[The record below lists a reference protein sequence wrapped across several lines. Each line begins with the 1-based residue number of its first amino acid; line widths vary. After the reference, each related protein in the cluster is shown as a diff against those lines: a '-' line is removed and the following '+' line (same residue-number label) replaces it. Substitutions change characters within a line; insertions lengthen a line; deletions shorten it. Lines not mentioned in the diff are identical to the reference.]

1 MKIIGIMGN
10 GGSGKTSFADAL
22 ASKKSV
28 GIIHV
33 DDLVGNVKRK
43 YFKLFLQPNKN
54 NTTEST
60 EKNPKLK
67 SGTKQAFYKNKI
79 TFNLLMKIRSM
90 LVYPQIEELLSEFK
104 KEGKELVVIDD
115 WVLSTH
121 KKLMGKINHIYMLD
135 RNYFARR
142 SGMKQRDDLS
152 LKELK
157 VSDLPYALGFVKIPQ
172 GDNVTHINN
181 NGSLEELQEIARGEC
196 SKYIAPTFDERYK
209 IEPSTLAPVNLTKLM
224 SSVKNYSKQSRRK
237 E

>member
-10 GGSGKTSFADAL
+10 GGSGKTSFSDAL
-22 ASKKSV
+22 ASKESV

-43 YFKLFLQPNKN
+43 YFKFFLQPKKN

-67 SGTKQAFYKNKI
+67 SGAKQFFYKNKI
-79 TFNLLMKIRSM
+79 AFNFLMKLRSM
-90 LVYPQIEELLSEFK
+90 LVTPQINEKLSEFK

-121 KKLMGKINHIYMLD
+121 KKLMNKINHVYILD
-135 RNYFARR
+135 RNFFARR
-142 SGMKQRDDLS
+142 KGMKQRDDLS
-152 LKELK
+152 IEELK
-157 VSDLPYALGFVKIPQ
+157 ISDLPYALEFVKLPI
-172 GDNVTHINN
+172 GENVTHINN
-181 NGSLEELQEIARGEC
+181 NGSLNDLQEKAFIEL
-196 SKYIAPTFDERYK
+196 SKYVTPTFDERYK
-209 IEPSTLAPVNLTKLM
+209 IEPNKLTPVNLSKLM